1 MMNNIKAV
9 IFDLDG
15 TLIDSMGVWVQIDID
30 YIKEIGHSDTVD
42 LIKLKEEIN
51 HLSYRGTA
59 EYFKNRFKLE
69 SSVDEICA
77 RWHNMAYEKYS
88 KEIKLKEGVFEF
100 LTELKNSGIKIALAT
115 SNSIELAKVCL
126 EANGVLDFFESIT
139 ITGEVSRGKNFP
151 DVYLLSAQRLG
162 VEPKD
167 VIVFEDIPI
176 AVEGAKKGTF
186 KVIGV
191 FDKYSAHLEK
201 EMINKS
207 DKFIRSYTEL
217 LSKV

>member
-1 MMNNIKAV
+1 MINNMKAA

-30 YIKEIGHSDTVD
+30 YIKEIGHSDNVD
-42 LIKLKEEIN
+42 LIKLKEDIN

-59 EYFKNRFKLE
+59 EYFKNKFNLE

-100 LTELKNSGIKIALAT
+100 LTELKNSGVKIGLAT
-115 SNSIELAKVCL
+115 SNSLELAKTCL
-126 EANGVLDFFESIT
+126 ESNGVLDLFENIT

-167 VIVFEDIPI
+167 VIVFEDIPT
-176 AVEGAKKGTF
+176 AVEGAKKGDF

-191 FDKYSAHLEK
+191 FDKYSAHHEEK
-201 EMINKS
+201 MIKIS
-207 DKFIRSYTEL
+207 DKFIKSYTEL
-217 LSKV
+217 LSRV

>member
-1 MMNNIKAV
+1 MINNMKAA

-15 TLIDSMGVWVQIDID
+15 TLIDSMGIWIQIDID
-30 YIKEIGHSDTVD
+30 YIKEIGYSDTVD

-69 SSVDEICA
+69 NSVDEICA
-77 RWHNMAYEKYS
+77 RWHDMAYEKYS
-88 KEIKLKEGVFEF
+88 KEVKLKEGVFEF
-100 LTELKNSGIKIALAT
+100 LTKLKNSGVKIGLAT
-115 SNSIELAKVCL
+115 SNSLELATVCL
-126 EANGVLDFFESIT
+126 KANGVLDLFESIT

-167 VIVFEDIPI
+167 IIVFEDIPTAI
-176 AVEGAKKGTF
+176 QGAKKGDF

-191 FDKYSAHLEK
+191 FDKYSAHHED
-201 EMINKS
+201 EMIKIS
-207 DKFIRSYTEL
+207 DKFIKSYTEL